1 MLLENLA
8 FTEVEEYLKEK
19 DIVLVPIGSVEQ
31 HSPYGLIGTDFI
43 AAEAVARRAGEALG
57 ILVAPTVCY
66 GVSDHHMG
74 FKGTVTLRP
83 DTMIQIVMDLVRSL
97 VAHGF
102 RRILFVNGH
111 GGNINTLGTA
121 FSQLKSEGINGY
133 FDQISWYDAGPVK
146 KLSKE
151 LFGDAE
157 GHHATP
163 SEVSIT
169 KTLRPEMFSG
179 KTNRTKSLIK
189 KKYYW
194 PLSAREM
201 KKVFPDGRMES
212 APWLA
217 SEKAGKKVLD
227 CAVTALEK
235 HLKKIMNYEIIT

>member
-8 FTEVEEYLKEK
+8 FTEVEEYLKKK

-43 AAEAVARRAGEALG
+43 AAEAVARRAGENLD
-57 ILVAPTVCY
+57 ILVAPTVSY

-97 VAHGF
+97 VTHGF

-146 KLSKE
+146 KTIRR
-151 LFGDAE
+151 A
-157 GHHATP
+157 
-163 SEVSIT
+163 
-169 KTLRPEMFSG
+169 LRG
-179 KTNRTKSLIK
+179 
-189 KKYYW
+189 
-194 PLSAREM
+194 
-201 KKVFPDGRMES
+201 
-212 APWLA
+212 
-217 SEKAGKKVLD
+217 
-227 CAVTALEK
+227 C
-235 HLKKIMNYEIIT
+235 